1 MKLVIQLTLLSIVVI
16 ILIIFYQTYFVK
28 NEKIKL
34 TNNNIDEETI
44 SKKQNNKIKNLKYD
58 VTLDGNN
65 QYSVTADQ
73 SEITYENDFEIVNM
87 EKVSAIFIDQT
98 NIPLTIT
105 ADYAIYNNS
114 NYNTNFKENVEI
126 NYLNR
131 VIVSNNV
138 DINFDVNTVTIYGNV
153 VFEGLEGTIKTDNV
167 KINLITKK
175 IQIYMNDKKK
185 KVELTTNL

>member
-1 MKLVIQLTLLSIVVI
+1 MKLVIQLTLLSIVII

-28 NEKIKL
+28 NEKIEL
-34 TNNNIDEETI
+34 TNNNRGEETI

-87 EKVSAIFIDQT
+87 EKVSAIFIDQS

-138 DINFDVNTVTIYGNV
+138 DINFEVNTVTIYGNV

-185 KVELTTNL
+185 KVEITTNL